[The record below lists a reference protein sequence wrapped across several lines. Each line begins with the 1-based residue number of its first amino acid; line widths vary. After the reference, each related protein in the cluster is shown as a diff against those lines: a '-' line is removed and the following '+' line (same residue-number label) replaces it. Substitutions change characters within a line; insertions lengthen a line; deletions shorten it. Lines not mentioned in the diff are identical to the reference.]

1 MRPALKSLMMRPL
14 FLLLLLLA
22 ILLPSAA
29 QDDDNPPEPVAI
41 ATITLPRAD
50 LHHEYFF
57 RLEAKGGSPPYTWE
71 VTAGALPQGMALS
84 SDGVLSGIPTQLGEY
99 RFTVTATDTGKPR
112 QQRSQELTLRVI
124 TPLLAEWSRPAEVKG
139 QRIEG
144 AIKVSNDTEHD
155 FDLTFIAVAVN
166 EIGRATALGYQHFE
180 LKRETEGLEIPFGEN
195 LPRGT
200 YTVSVDVVAE
210 VRETNTIYKV
220 HLDSKPLQ
228 IAQGP

>member
-1 MRPALKSLMMRPL
+1 VRFSILVL
-14 FLLLLLLA
+14 F
-22 ILLPSAA
+22 ILLSAA
-29 QDDDNPPEPVAI
+29 FLRVAIAQDETEDATPPEPLTI
-41 ATITLPRAD
+41 ANITLPRAD
-50 LHHEYFF
+50 FHHEYFF

-99 RFTVTATDTGKPR
+99 RFTVTVTDTGKPR

-166 EIGRATALGYQHFE
+166 EIGRATALGYQHFD

-228 IAQGP
+228 IVQGP